1 MYVHHSTDTVAETV
15 GVLGNVDAS
24 YWLAG
29 LGSCR
34 LGDPCGEGMAES

>member
-1 MYVHHSTDTVAETV
+1 MYIHHSTDTVAETV

-29 LGSCR
+29 LGSCW
-34 LGDPCGEGMAES
+34 LGEEMAES